1 MIVFIS
7 LKCPCALDTHVR
19 FIDTTHQHSHCIF
32 NMNRFIKHV
41 SSSYVIFFQICDV
54 SLSQIHFILGPR
66 PTATKE
72 PLASERAHI
81 KIKKYIFFMNLGSG
95 N

>member
-41 SSSYVIFFQICDV
+41 SSSYVIFFSNLRCLFV
-54 SLSQIHFILGPR
+54 SNSFHTWPR